1 MSMIDV
7 SELCMSLDARAPLT
21 ELSLT
26 IPILTTIGV
35 LVLDSRDGYVEAFR
49 LQLGTMERVSCTH
62 HKSLL
67 RISSTTE
74 VCFICSRGD
83 VDISVL
89 LVRSYAIP
97 AKKRSRQNT
106 WEAVS

>member
-1 MSMIDV
+1 MIDA

-26 IPILTTIGV
+26 IPILATIGV
-35 LVLDSRDGYVEAFR
+35 LVLDRRDGYVEAFR
-49 LQLGTMERVSCTH
+49 LQLGTMKRVSCTH

-67 RISSTTE
+67 RISSTIE